1 MRNSTGRFK
10 DVIAWQR
17 SFRLALDVYRTTRTF
32 PADERF
38 GLTQQSRRAVV
49 SVPSNIAEGWGRG
62 TRTDYVRFL
71 GIARG
76 SLYELDTQLNIA
88 ADLGYFEPQDD
99 IFGQLDEAERILNGL
114 IRSLKTDED
123 KTPRP

>member
-1 MRNSTGRFK
+1 M
-10 DVIAWQR
+10 
-17 SFRLALDVYRTTRTF
+17 
-32 PADERF
+32 
-38 GLTQQSRRAVV
+38 